1 MSPKNLEFKYLDNKN
16 QFDFESIF
24 DNVGFSSLFP
34 KPKNILYEGLVNGKI
49 SLKKDGDLYNSE
61 SSLIINDFSSNGY
74 LLGDALI
81 DINNSISR
89 DKYDLAVKIVNKEN
103 NIFIVDGSFQI
114 KDDDFPVNLNV
125 ISKNFKIKP
134 FSAIG
139 EDVLQNFEGYFDF

>member
-1 MSPKNLEFKYLDNKN
+1 MKIKSNDLVIEFKYLDNKN
-16 QFDFESIF
+16 QFDFESFF

-134 FSAIG
+134 FSAIV
-139 EDVLQNFEGYFDF
+139 EDVLQSFEG